1 MQFKTELREALARLF
16 DMDPEDA
23 TEVSSAVLDA
33 FGASEELRDDTI
45 DQDLRSLFYTLEAK
59 KLLAFRREEY
69 DAETGDRRRAFYWRL
84 RMDEIQRAVAP
95 RAPEAERD
103 VYATLPASAW
113 KRSSAS

>member
-1 MQFKTELREALARLF
+1 MQVKTELGEALQRLF

-33 FGASEELRDDTI
+33 FGAADELRDDAI

-84 RMDEIQRAVAP
+84 REEEIRRALAP
-95 RAPEAERD
+95 RASEPERD

-113 KRSSAS
+113 KRSAS